1 MAEITPYSR
10 ITKNDF
16 SLLKICA
23 SLTTQF
29 MSRNKKWGRTYCSD
43 PTITFGFKNDYFRF
57 CLPALRLGFL
67 DSIAPSI
74 GELLG
79 VTSLRELPDDLNG
92 LGGFWA
98 NSASTF

>member
-1 MAEITPYSR
+1 MAEITLYSR
-10 ITKNDF
+10 IIKNDF
-16 SLLKICA
+16 SPLKMCA
-23 SLTTQF
+23 SLITQF

-43 PTITFGFKNDYFRF
+43 PTITFSFKNGYFRF
-57 CLPALRLGFL
+57 CLPALRFGFL

-92 LGGFWA
+92 LGGFCA